1 MIHSLTISLRRLP
14 SLGQATSALIVAAGL
29 LVGAPA
35 QAFTYWDDP
44 TASAVTLSRA
54 DFIARA
60 GRMDVESRLVYVNR
74 VLNNA
79 ARQREETED
88 VWKGFDRLIADGY
101 GDCEDFAIAKYQ
113 ILLAAGTASDRLDL
127 LAAHDTLT
135 PTYHAVLRYRR
146 DDGSH
151 WILDN
156 LTPLI
161 LKGSERR
168 DLEPIVAFDRDRA
181 KHYRNGAFHAVDPA
195 RIVLGDQPLAE
206 RMPKLLDY

>member
-1 MIHSLTISLRRLP
+1 MLF
-14 SLGQATSALIVAAGL
+14 ALLVAAGSSGG
-29 LVGAPA
+29 VSA
-35 QAFTYWDDP
+35 QPFTYWDDP

-54 DFIARA
+54 AFIANAR
-60 GRMDVESRLVYVNR
+60 RLDVDSRLVYVNR
-74 VLNNA
+74 VVNNA
-79 ARQREETED
+79 ARQQEETGD
-88 VWKGFDRLIADGY
+88 VWKGFTRLTEDDF

-146 DDGSH
+146 DDGGH

-156 LTPLI
+156 LTPMI
-161 LKGSERR
+161 LDAADRT
-168 DLEPIVAFDRDRA
+168 DLEPIVAFDREHAER
-181 KHYRNGAFHAVDPA
+181 YRDGAFHPVDPA
-195 RIVLGDQPLAE
+195 RIVLGDQSLAE